1 MGSNLSRTV
10 IVARPLSEPQPAESA
25 AETASTSAKPLP
37 KAVGAGETLCEQ
49 VDEKGSRKADHVQ
62 VVTFDPL
69 HERGT
74 EALDRVAACALT
86 PFLARDVEAEL
97 PRRQCAERHAG
108 DRVPHLIPR
117 RRQQA

>member
-25 AETASTSAKPLP
+25 AETASTSARPLP
-37 KAVGAGETLCEQ
+37 KAVRAREALREQ

-62 VVTFDPL
+62 VVAFDPL
-69 HERGT
+69 HEPGT

-86 PFLARDVEAEL
+86 PFLARDGEAQ
-97 PRRQCAERHAG
+97 PPGRACAG
-108 DRVPHLIPR
+108 
-117 RRQQA
+117 